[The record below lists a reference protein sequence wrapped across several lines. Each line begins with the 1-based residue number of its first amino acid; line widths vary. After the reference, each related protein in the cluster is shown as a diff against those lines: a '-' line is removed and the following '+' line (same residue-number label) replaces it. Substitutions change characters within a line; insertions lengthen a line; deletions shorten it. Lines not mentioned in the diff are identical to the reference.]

1 MPEEIYV
8 FIENG
13 NVTEIKT
20 DVNNVKFIVIN
31 LDNRKK
37 GDEPVIEFFQKE
49 LKKREFSL
57 NWKTYSTK

>member
-13 NVTEIKT
+13 NVPEIKT

-57 NWKTYSTK
+57 N

>member
-1 MPEEIYV
+1 MQEEIYV

-57 NWKTYSTK
+57 N

>member
-20 DVNNVKFIVIN
+20 EANNVKFIVIN
-31 LDNRKK
+31 LDKRKK
-37 GDEPVIEFFQKE
+37 NEEPVIEFFQKE

-57 NWKTYSTK
+57 N

>member
-37 GDEPVIEFFQKE
+37 GDEPVIELFQKE

-57 NWKTYSTK
+57 N